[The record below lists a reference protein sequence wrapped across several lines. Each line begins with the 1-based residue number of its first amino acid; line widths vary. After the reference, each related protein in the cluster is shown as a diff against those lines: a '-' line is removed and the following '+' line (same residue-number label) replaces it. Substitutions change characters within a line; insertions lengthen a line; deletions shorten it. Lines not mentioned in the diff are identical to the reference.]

1 MARKPCVYYHRARAT
16 CQGASLLELLTV
28 LALCAILAT
37 LAVPS
42 DRQLAARQ
50 DIAAELTRLRAAL
63 SLARSTAMTSRR
75 PVTVCPKGEGTQC
88 GADWAGPL
96 VIVEARGDDGYLSA
110 GRRVLRYFAES
121 RAASVRFRQDAKPV
135 RFLPSGRAS
144 GHNGTFDICTRQG
157 LAASLVLSNF
167 GRVRQSA
174 SAPACR

>member
-1 MARKPCVYYHRARAT
+1 MARKPCVYRCARAK
-16 CQGASLLELLTV
+16 CLGATLLELLTV
-28 LALCAILAT
+28 LALCAVLASV
-37 LAVPS
+37 AVPGY
-42 DRQLAARQ
+42 RQLAARQ
-50 DIAAELTRLRAAL
+50 DIAAELARLGGAL
-63 SLARSTAMTSRR
+63 SLARSAAMASRR
-75 PVTVCPKGEGTQC
+75 PITVCPKGEGTQC

-110 GRRVLRYFAES
+110 DRRVLRYFAAS
-121 RAASVRFRQDAKPV
+121 RVASVHFRQDDKPV
-135 RFLPSGRAS
+135 RFLPTGRAS